1 MILIGQYDSSF
12 VRRVGIALKF
22 YGLPFE
28 HRPWSVFSDK
38 EKIRPLNPLIR
49 VPVLVLDDQDVLVD
63 SHLILSHLE
72 SLVPAERSLY
82 PAEQPNRHR
91 ALKVA
96 GLATGLADKGVSLF
110 YEQQLHK
117 QVSPLWV
124 ERCRAQIAGA
134 LSMLEED
141 RAERRTRILV
151 RRSHPARRH
160 CGGLRH
166 PPHQGSPAGRRGDAG
181 LSQPLRA
188 LRAAGGDAGLPGDQ
202 PALHPASVMP
212 AARVLLGVKGRDCS

>member
-72 SLVPAERSLY
+72 SLVPPERSLY
-82 PAEQPNRHR
+82 PAEQPDRHR

-141 RAERRTRILV
+141 RAERKTKYWFGDRILHADISV
-151 RRSHPARRH
+151 ACAIRH
-160 CGGLRH
+160 TREALPDVVAMQDYPNLFAHCERLEAMPVFREI
-166 PPHQGSPAGRRGDAG
+166 
-181 LSQPLRA
+181 SQPFIA
-188 LRAAGGDAGLPGDQ
+188 
-202 PALHPASVMP
+202 PA
-212 AARVLLGVKGRDCS
+212 

>member
-12 VRRVGIALKF
+12 VRRVGIALKL

-38 EKIRPLNPLIR
+38 EKIRPLNPLMR
-49 VPVLVLDDQDVLVD
+49 VPVLVLDDEDELVD
-63 SHLILSHLE
+63 SHLILTHLE

-82 PAEQPNRHR
+82 PADQPDRHR

-117 QVSPLWV
+117 EVSALWV
-124 ERCRAQIAGA
+124 ERCRAQISGA

-141 RAERRTRILV
+141 RAERQTEYWFGDRILHADIAV
-151 RRSHPARRH
+151 ACAIRH
-160 CGGLRH
+160 TREALPDVVAMQDYPNLYAHCERLEAMPVFREI
-166 PPHQGSPAGRRGDAG
+166 
-181 LSQPLRA
+181 SQPFI
-188 LRAAGGDAGLPGDQ
+188 P
-202 PALHPASVMP
+202 PA
-212 AARVLLGVKGRDCS
+212 

>member
-12 VRRVGIALKF
+12 VRRVGIALKL

-28 HRPWSVFSDK
+28 HLPWSVFSDK
-38 EKIRPLNPLIR
+38 EKIRPLNPLMR
-49 VPVLVLDDQDVLVD
+49 VPVLVLDDEDVLVD
-63 SHLILSHLE
+63 SHLILGHLE
-72 SLVPAERSLY
+72 SLVPPERSLY
-82 PAEQPNRHR
+82 PAAEPDRHR

-117 QVSPLWV
+117 EVSRLWV

-141 RAERRTRILV
+141 RDEHQSLYWFGDRMGHADIAVACAIRHTTEALPDVIAMQDYPNLHAHCERLEAMPVFREI
-151 RRSHPARRH
+151 
-160 CGGLRH
+160 
-166 PPHQGSPAGRRGDAG
+166 
-181 LSQPLRA
+181 SQPFI
-188 LRAAGGDAGLPGDQ
+188 P
-202 PALHPASVMP
+202 PT
-212 AARVLLGVKGRDCS
+212 